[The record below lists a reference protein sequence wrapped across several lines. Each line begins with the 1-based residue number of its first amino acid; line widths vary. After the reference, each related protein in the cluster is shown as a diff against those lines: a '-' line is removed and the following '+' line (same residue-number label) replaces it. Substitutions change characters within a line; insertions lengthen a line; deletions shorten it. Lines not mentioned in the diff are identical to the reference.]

1 MKNLK
6 RYVAITASLAVITT
20 GGVAF
25 GAGAGTPV
33 EILSEIT
40 GSTVEELRE
49 ERLDAGNPY
58 GVIAEGYGVRDDFR
72 AKMNTLK
79 ELRVAAMVESGKITQ
94 EQAELFLNRDCDD
107 ENDEFAGKELAIGF
121 GKGLHKV
128 EDGEGELNNK
138 QTKQMNAQKELNEQS
153 QAGGQMHGAS
163 NGQRK
168 GGR

>member
-20 GGVAF
+20 AGVAF

-40 GSTVEELRE
+40 GTTVEELRE

-72 AKMNTLK
+72 AKMKALK
-79 ELRVAAMVESGKITQ
+79 ELRVAAMVDSGKITQ
-94 EQAELFLNRDCDD
+94 EQADLFLNRDCDD
-107 ENDEFAGKELAIGF
+107 ENDEFAGKELSIGF

-128 EDGEGELNNK
+128 EDGEGDLNNRK
-138 QTKQMNAQKELNEQS
+138 SKQMNAQKKVSTQK
-153 QAGGQMHGAS
+153 QVGGQMHGAS